1 MMMFAYLQQGKYNLE
16 MVLNSKFLFQG
27 LAMMFVGV
35 IACLLAVPISAW
47 TVSQMLTKEEEK
59 NDKSSA
65 V

>member
-1 MMMFAYLQQGKYNLE
+1 